1 MFTSKKI
8 ISKKLAIKKMTRK
21 KKDELRK
28 QRRELMIANRKH
40 FAGAM
45 ALSRCKHIERTKEG
59 MRTMIEVV
67 SSITISIILIIL
79 FLYIV
84 L

>member
-1 MFTSKKI
+1 
-8 ISKKLAIKKMTRK
+8 MTRK
-21 KKDELRK
+21 KKYELRK
-28 QRRELMIANRKH
+28 QRRELSIANRKH

-45 ALSRCKHIERTKEG
+45 ALSRRKHMERTKEG
-59 MRTMIEVV
+59 MRTIIEV
-67 SSITISIILIIL
+67 IGSIIISLLIITG

>member
-1 MFTSKKI
+1 
-8 ISKKLAIKKMTRK
+8 MTRK

-28 QRRELMIANRKH
+28 QRRELSIANRKH

-45 ALSRCKHIERTKEG
+45 ALSRRKHIERTKEG
-59 MRTMIEVV
+59 MRTMLEVI
-67 SSITISIILIIL
+67 SSIVISLIIIIL